1 MTHDTPSERA
11 AVLDDASVSGSPNFQ
26 PTVLSELQGP
36 KAPRPRATVNRRE
49 FVATVGAVTLAVGV
63 PIPPQT
69 RTRLILLG
77 TAGGPTPKR
86 TRSGPAQVIL
96 AGDSAY
102 VVDCGDGVARQAVL
116 AGVPFNALRHIF
128 ITHHHSDHNADYGN
142 LLLLF
147 WASGLAHRVDSWGPP
162 PLERITE
169 LFLEMSKP
177 DIDVRVVDEGRPPL
191 GQLIHP
197 HEIQQPGFVMEDE
210 NLRVTSALV
219 HHPMVPV
226 AYAYRFD
233 APDRSIVIS
242 GDTTKS
248 DALVQ
253 LAQGADVL
261 VHEAFY
267 PDAVEKMVVGRANA
281 EPLRQHLLASHTS
294 AEDCGRV
301 AAAAGVKTLVLSHFV
316 PAEDPPITDAM
327 WAEAAGRHFT
337 GKIVVGRD
345 LMEV

>member
-1 MTHDTPSERA
+1 
-11 AVLDDASVSGSPNFQ
+11 
-26 PTVLSELQGP
+26 
-36 KAPRPRATVNRRE
+36 
-49 FVATVGAVTLAVGV
+49 
-63 PIPPQT
+63 
-69 RTRLILLG
+69 
-77 TAGGPTPKR
+77 
-86 TRSGPAQVIL
+86 VIL

-116 AGVPFNALRHIF
+116 AGVPFNALRHVF

-191 GQLIHP
+191 GQLIHS
-197 HEIQQPGFVMEDE
+197 HDIQESGLVMADD
-210 NLRVTSALV
+210 NVRVTSALV
-219 HHPMVPV
+219 HHPMVPL

-242 GDTTKS
+242 GDTTRS
-248 DALVQ
+248 DSLIE
-253 LAQGADVL
+253 LARGADVL

-281 EPLRQHLLASHTS
+281 EPLRKHLLASHTS

-316 PAEDPPITDAM
+316 PAEDPPISDAM
-327 WAEAAGRHFT
+327 WAEAAAKHYS